1 MREHSLRG
9 FENMTEASGTRKQ
22 GFVEIAGFKV
32 QGEWYRLN
40 CVPSQDVE
48 ILTCSPFTLFLIRF
62 CIQVILYICF

>member
-9 FENMTEASGTRKQ
+9 FENMTEASGARKQ

-40 CVPSQDVE
+40 CVPPQDVE
-48 ILTCSPFTLFLIRF
+48 ILT
-62 CIQVILYICF
+62 